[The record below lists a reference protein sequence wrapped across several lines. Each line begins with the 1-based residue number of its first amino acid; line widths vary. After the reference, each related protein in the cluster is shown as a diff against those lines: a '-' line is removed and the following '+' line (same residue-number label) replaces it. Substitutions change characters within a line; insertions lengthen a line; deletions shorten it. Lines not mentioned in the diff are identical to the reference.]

1 MTLIF
6 SHNLRKHQKW
16 NNMMIKEVGGSIH
29 VQFDYHPKIVA
40 DIKLIPGRRW
50 NSSQKVWI
58 IPKRESK
65 RVQEFA
71 QRHNAL
77 PSDAPMQQMDYTV
90 PPLPELNISIPLKR
104 ALYPYQRKGVAYSL
118 EKRRLIIGDQ
128 PGLGKAQPL
137 TSKIATPDG
146 WVLMKDVYV
155 GLPVIGRDGKT
166 YSINGVFPQG
176 FRPAY
181 KVTFNDGHSVEC
193 DIDHIWSV
201 RDVNRRRRNT
211 GWTNKPLSE
220 LIDLGLRYVEN
231 PKRTKSGRKSPLKWE
246 IPLCDPF
253 DKPDVDFTIHP
264 YIMGVLLGDGSLCGR
279 SICISIP
286 DSEIETKER
295 IEKLLPNELKLTVNR
310 HPSCPQYHITQ
321 TATTKPNKFKS
332 IIHFLGLNVKGN
344 SKFIPEGYMFAS
356 RSQRL
361 DLLRGLMDSY
371 GSAKNNRI
379 TFHSCSDSLAN
390 CVADLV
396 NSLGGQSI
404 VRTYDRT
411 HENKSLEYQVNVKM
425 NECPFY
431 MERKASEWSKAKRNY
446 ASRYIS
452 DIEYVGDKEQQ
463 CISVTA
469 PDNLYLTDHF
479 IVTHNTAQ
487 SIATIVAANQ
497 FPCLIIC
504 PSSLKI
510 NWQREWE
517 MWTSKKALILKDSIK
532 NTWPMFYEHGLA
544 DVYITNYESLKKYFV
559 KEINKKGKR
568 LLLKDIVFKNEISI
582 FKSVIIDELHK
593 VKDPTTQQTKF
604 VKGICT
610 GKEWILGLTGTPVV
624 NKPRDLFAQL
634 GIIERIKDFGGYKGF
649 LNRYCEGYNGAKNLE
664 ELNYILNKQCF
675 YRREKTE
682 VLHDLPSKV
691 RQVVIC
697 EINNRR
703 EYQDA
708 ENDLA
713 NYLKSYKQKSDDE
726 VEKSMRGEIMVR
738 IGILKNISARG
749 KLADVMSYIDD
760 VVDAGEK
767 IVVFVH
773 LRDVAEVIQKHYP
786 GSVSVLG
793 KDSQSERQQ
802 SIDAFQNDPSVK
814 VIVCSIKAAGVGL
827 TLTAASRVAFVEQS
841 WHAADH
847 EQCEDRCHRI
857 GQKDSV
863 QCTYFLGKD
872 TIDEKIYK
880 MIEEK
885 RTISD
890 TITGATNQTEVNVID
905 NIINLFNQK

>member
-16 NNMMIKEVGGSIH
+16 NNMTIQEVGGSIH

-104 ALYPYQRKGVAYSL
+104 DLYPYQRKGVAYSL
-118 EKRRLIIGDQ
+118 EKKRLIIGDQ
-128 PGLGKAQPL
+128 PGLGK
-137 TSKIATPDG
+137 
-146 WVLMKDVYV
+146 
-155 GLPVIGRDGKT
+155 
-166 YSINGVFPQG
+166 
-176 FRPAY
+176 
-181 KVTFNDGHSVEC
+181 
-193 DIDHIWSV
+193 
-201 RDVNRRRRNT
+201 
-211 GWTNKPLSE
+211 
-220 LIDLGLRYVEN
+220 
-231 PKRTKSGRKSPLKWE
+231 
-246 IPLCDPF
+246 
-253 DKPDVDFTIHP
+253 
-264 YIMGVLLGDGSLCGR
+264 
-279 SICISIP
+279 
-286 DSEIETKER
+286 
-295 IEKLLPNELKLTVNR
+295 
-310 HPSCPQYHITQ
+310 
-321 TATTKPNKFKS
+321 
-332 IIHFLGLNVKGN
+332 
-344 SKFIPEGYMFAS
+344 
-356 RSQRL
+356 
-361 DLLRGLMDSY
+361 
-371 GSAKNNRI
+371 
-379 TFHSCSDSLAN
+379 
-390 CVADLV
+390 
-396 NSLGGQSI
+396 
-404 VRTYDRT
+404 
-411 HENKSLEYQVNVKM
+411 
-425 NECPFY
+425 
-431 MERKASEWSKAKRNY
+431 
-446 ASRYIS
+446 
-452 DIEYVGDKEQQ
+452 
-463 CISVTA
+463 
-469 PDNLYLTDHF
+469 
-479 IVTHNTAQ
+479 TAQ

-568 LLLKDIVFKNEISI
+568 LLLKDIVFKNEISM

-675 YRREKTE
+675 YRREKSE
-682 VLHDLPSKV
+682 VLQDLPSKV